1 MHLYLDLQIDDLPM
15 KIVRQLSRHVFNL
28 LPALRSQRDTVR
40 LAGLLHRTST
50 RLIIA
55 AHSRALDRAE
65 RVSSVLI
72 GHVHVLLGLVE
83 RIAAASLCASP
94 VRVVVLSRLFHTVP
108 IVAISSIAL
117 GEAVFPGS
125 PAALSTVSSAATVGC
140 ELLFGGPIS
149 LFLLL
154 NELIGRRRQVIG
166 LSRLRRL
173 GYKLFVE

>member
-72 GHVHVLLGLVE
+72 GHVHVLLRLVE
-83 RIAAASLCASP
+83 GIAASLCTSP
-94 VRVVVLSRLFHTVP
+94 FHIVVLSRLFHTVP
-108 IVAISSIAL
+108 VVAISSTAL
-117 GEAVFPGS
+117 
-125 PAALSTVSSAATVGC
+125 
-140 ELLFGGPIS
+140 
-149 LFLLL
+149 
-154 NELIGRRRQVIG
+154 
-166 LSRLRRL
+166 
-173 GYKLFVE
+173 